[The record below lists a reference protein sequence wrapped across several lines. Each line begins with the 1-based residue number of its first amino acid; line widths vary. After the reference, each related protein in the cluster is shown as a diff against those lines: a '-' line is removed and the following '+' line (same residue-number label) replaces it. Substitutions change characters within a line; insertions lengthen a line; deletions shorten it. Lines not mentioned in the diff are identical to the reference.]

1 MRHVTD
7 DQSKREH
14 ATKGGC
20 VMKAER
26 VLTWVL
32 LVMQLLVF
40 AAMVHSANS
49 YRTWSRDLR
58 EADARTAKMEGY
70 ASALADLCGA
80 RQ

>member
-1 MRHVTD
+1 
-7 DQSKREH
+7 
-14 ATKGGC
+14 
-20 VMKAER
+20 MKADR

-32 LVMQLLVF
+32 LVMQAAVF
-40 AAMVHSANS
+40 VAMLQSANA